1 MYSGRVVIA
10 IILMTI
16 ISYTFVAAGDLQ
28 PRKVSPQDKCPVCG
42 MFVAKYPDFI
52 AQIVFKDGSQ
62 VFFDGVKDMMKYYF
76 NLPKYDPAK
85 TTADIGVILVS
96 DYYKLTVIDGRKAW
110 YVNGGD
116 VYGPMGKELIP
127 FQDEAAAKEF
137 KVDHKGTAILQ
148 FKDLTPE
155 IIQTLD

>member
-1 MYSGRVVIA
+1 MRSIRVVIA
-10 IILMTI
+10 IILMTV
-16 ISYTFVAAGDLQ
+16 ISYALVAAGDLQ
-28 PRKVSPQDKCPVCG
+28 PRQVSPQDKCPVSG

-52 AQIVFKDGSQ
+52 ARIVFKDGSQ
-62 VFFDGVKDMMKYYF
+62 VFFDGVKDMMKYYC

-85 TTADIGVILVS
+85 TIADIGAILVS

-148 FKDLTPE
+148 FKDITPE
-155 IIQTLD
+155 IIKPLD